1 MSLRSKIVV
10 LLSVVLALYAGI
22 DHLFQRILIRKK
34 FLSLEQV
41 HADND
46 LERVRGAIQSE
57 LAEVEQLCAAWASWD
72 DTYRFVADANE
83 EYVRSNLSA
92 QTLHKHGI
100 ELCFVV
106 DSNLRIVWGTTLYE
120 NSADA
125 APTYGFPTERGQPLP
140 DENPVVVA
148 LRTKPAPSGIVNLER
163 GSALVACRPIVRND
177 GQGESRG
184 TLILGRY
191 LGEDHLQRELVERT
205 KVNFSMWTR
214 TAGTFDSVEGQAQA
228 QLGSGDGHVT
238 VVKDPK
244 TLLVFANVF
253 DILGE
258 PSVTLQATIDRLISI
273 EGDKSIR
280 YALVSTIAAAVLMLL
295 VLLEL
300 LQRTVLSPL
309 AKLTKHAL
317 YIGKSEELSRKLNL
331 KRQDEIGVLS
341 REFDSMTDK
350 LAQSRAAV
358 VNAARAAGMSEIA
371 TGVLHNVGNVLN
383 SVNVSAAL
391 VAEKTKNSGISDLR
405 LAMQTV
411 RETEGDLAA
420 FVNHDPRGK
429 YLYPLLT
436 SLTDQLT
443 NDQDQITQEVRS
455 LTEGIQHIRELIQA
469 QQSYA
474 GKSGLLEVLPVHE
487 VIEKAIQMTAQADK
501 GVRDLE
507 LVREFEELPPCAI
520 DRHRLMEILVNVIQN
535 ARQAMLG
542 STSPPRLVIRTR
554 RTDDDRLHIEIEDN
568 GIGIPPE
575 NLTKIF
581 NHGFTTKENGHG
593 FGLHSSANAATEM
606 GAALRG
612 HSDGLGH
619 GARFTIDLP
628 FRVPTPTGAMA

>member
-10 LLSVVLALYAGI
+10 LLSIVLALYAGI
-22 DHLFQRILIRKK
+22 DHLFQKVLIRKK

-57 LAEVEQLCAAWASWD
+57 LALVERDCEAWASWD
-72 DTYRFVADANE
+72 DTYDFVSDANE
-83 EYVRSNLSA
+83 AYVRSNLGDDA
-92 QTLHKHGI
+92 LHQKSIDLLYVLDASH
-100 ELCFVV
+100 
-106 DSNLRIVWGTTLYE
+106 RIVWGVTFYE
-120 NSADA
+120 NSR
-125 APTYGFPTERGQPLP
+125 APAYGFPTERGQTLP
-140 DENPVVVA
+140 EENPVVAA
-148 LRTKPAPSGIVNLER
+148 LRMKSAPSGIVNLER
-163 GSALVACRPIVRND
+163 GSMLVACRPILQN
-177 GQGESRG
+177 GGKGEPRG
-184 TLILGRY
+184 TLIVGRY
-191 LGEDHLQRELVERT
+191 LGTNLQEELVERT
-205 KVNFSMWTR
+205 KVNFTMWTR
-214 TAGTFDSVEGQAQA
+214 TAGTFDSVESQAQA

-238 VVKDPK
+238 VVQDSK

-258 PSVTLQATIDRLISI
+258 PSVTLQATIDRLIST

-280 YALVSTIAAAVLMLL
+280 YALVSTVAAAVLMLL

-300 LQRTVLSPL
+300 LQRTVLSPI

-317 YIGKSEELSRKLNL
+317 YIGKSEELSKKLNL
-331 KRQDEIGVLS
+331 TRQDEIGVLS
-341 REFDSMTDK
+341 REFDSMTEK

-411 RETEGDLAA
+411 RDSEGDLAA

-455 LTEGIQHIRELIQA
+455 LTDGIQHIRELIQA

-507 LVREFEELPPCAI
+507 IVREFEELPPCAI

-535 ARQAMLG
+535 ARQALLG
-542 STSPPRLVIRTR
+542 SQNPPRLVVRTR

-612 HSDGLGH
+612 HSDGLGQ

-628 FRVPTPTGAMA
+628 YRVPNPTGAMA